1 MTEGLVKSIGVSNCG
16 GPEID
21 ALMDTWTAPPVVNQI
36 QVSPFE
42 YRRALI
48 AKSEAA
54 GLVVQAYSPLGA
66 GRHLRDPMVNQL
78 AWEYQRTPAQVL
90 IRWAIQKGLAV
101 ITKSTQ
107 QPRIEGNFDVFDFD
121 LDETTM
127 SALDSLDT
135 TGHTD
140 AAMERRRKWW
150 S

>member
-1 MTEGLVKSIGVSNCG
+1 MTEGLVKSIGVSNFG
-16 GPEID
+16 GSEID
-21 ALMDTWTAPPVVNQI
+21 ALMDTWTAAPVVNQI

-101 ITKSTQ
+101 TTKSTQ

>member
-1 MTEGLVKSIGVSNCG
+1 MVS
-16 GPEID
+16 
-21 ALMDTWTAPPVVNQI
+21 
-36 QVSPFE
+36 
-42 YRRALI
+42 
-48 AKSEAA
+48 
-54 GLVVQAYSPLGA
+54 
-66 GRHLRDPMVNQL
+66 QL
-78 AWEYQRTPAQVL
+78 AWEYHRTPPQVL

-127 SALDSLDT
+127 PALDSLDT